1 MSRQVGPIVE
11 ERRETPVVGEYDVV
25 VLGGGLEPVGNTPGE
40 FDTFIRTEIDK
51 WSKVVKASGAKLD

>member
-1 MSRQVGPIVE
+1 MSRQVGTIVE

-51 WSKVVKASGAKLD
+51 GVECR